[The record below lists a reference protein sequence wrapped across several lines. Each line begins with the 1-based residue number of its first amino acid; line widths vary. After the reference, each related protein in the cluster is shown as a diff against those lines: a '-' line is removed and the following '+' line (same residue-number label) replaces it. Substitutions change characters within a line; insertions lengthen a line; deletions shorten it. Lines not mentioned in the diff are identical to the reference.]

1 MSEMEGMLNDPMKSE
16 TVNELL
22 CMILKDEVEG
32 FEEDIWRILVEIE
45 SRRCAASSLKAS
57 KKGTMSISRKE
68 RELKDLISTI
78 NYDGVARRK
87 IEIGNVDKRKVIGS
101 MVRKLKP
108 NLFKDYEGGFIWVF
122 SGLYGPLKG
131 NKRREKW
138 EELAAM
144 TSAMRE
150 FSNFIDEFEL
160 VDLPQG
166 GGRVSGGGVVTLG
179 SGGGSHRFVLAKKLQ
194 ALKINPKKWN
204 KEGDPFSPYLFVL
217 IMEAFNRL
225 IAKVEEGVFIK
236 GVKIEARGGEGV
248 QVSHLLFADDN
259 LLFYEDDEDQLK
271 YWKWIVT
278 CFKFKNTHSFVKDGG
293 RIVLTPLMP
302 KVKDSKVVGNYFLKG
317 SQLKKVLT
325 KQDEI
330 YALLV
335 MDAYATQQAPCHELL
350 LPLLEEFKDMMPDEI
365 LIGLPPMRNIQHC
378 IDLVP
383 RATLPNKAVY
393 RMNSFQQAEL
403 QKLVD
408 HLIAKGLIRESMNPC
423 TIPTLL
429 VLKKDGSWR
438 MCIDSRAINKITIKY
453 QFPIPRLDDLLDQLY
468 SAKQI
473 FAGPYGAYSLI
484 FLSYVVSGARIKMD
498 PSKVKA
504 IESWLVPKTI
514 HDVRSFHGMEAD
526 ESFDLVKRKITT
538 VPVLINLDFHKVFE
552 VDCDAS
558 NVGIGVV
565 INQEGVNNRVPK
577 CSLREAIIRE
587 AHGGGLAGHF
597 DQDKTLIMVQENFY
611 WPKLMQDIQKIV
623 EGCVA
628 CHKAKM
634 HWSNTRLY
642 TPPIPTTP

>member
-1 MSEMEGMLNDPMKSE
+1 MEGMLNDPMKFE

-22 CMILKDEVEG
+22 CTILKDEV
-32 FEEDIWRILVEIE
+32 
-45 SRRCAASSLKAS
+45 
-57 KKGTMSISRKE
+57 KGTMSISRKE
-68 RELKDLISTI
+68 RELKELISTI

-87 IEIGNVDKRKVIGS
+87 IEIGMWVGKFYQRKLIES

-108 NLFKDYEGGFIWVF
+108 DLFRDCNEGFIWVF
-122 SGLYGPLKG
+122 SNLYGPLKG
-131 NKRREKW
+131 NERREK
-138 EELAAM
+138 EL
-144 TSAMRE
+144 
-150 FSNFIDEFEL
+150 SNFIDEFEL

-166 GGRVSGGGVVTLG
+166 MGCEGGRGMVTL
-179 SGGGSHRFVLAKKLQ
+179 GGSHRFVLAKKLQ
-194 ALKINPKKWN
+194 ALKINLKKWN
-204 KEGDPFSPYLFVL
+204 KEAGDPFSPYLFVL
-217 IMEAFNRL
+217 IMEAFNKL

-236 GVKIEARGGEGV
+236 
-248 QVSHLLFADDN
+248 VSHLLFADDT

-278 CFKFKNTHSFVKDGG
+278 CLSWFQDKNKFSKSEIIPDGG
-293 RIVLTPLMP
+293 WIVLTPLKP
-302 KVKDSKVVGNYFLKG
+302 KVKDSKVVGNYFLTG

-335 MDAYATQQAPCHELL
+335 MDAYSTQQAPCHELL
-350 LPLLEEFKDMMPDEI
+350 LPLLEEFKDMIPDEI

-383 RATLPNKAVY
+383 RATLPNKVVY

-538 VPVLINLDFHKVFE
+538 VPVLIILDFHKVFE

-565 INQEGVNNRVPK
+565 INQEGKPIAFFSEKLNKAMTKSSMVNNCVPK

-611 WPKLMQDIQKIV
+611 WPKLMQDVQKIV

-634 HWSNTRLY
+634 HGSNARLY
-642 TPPIPTTP
+642 TPFPIPTTPWEDVSMDFIVGLPGNSKR

>member
-87 IEIGNVDKRKVIGS
+87 IEIGNVGNKDEEMSSRF
-101 MVRKLKP
+101 VRSLGVGRNLVWASLDAGARQEGLKTMRGAS
-108 NLFKDYEGGFIWVF
+108 FGC

-166 GGRVSGGGVVTLG
+166 GGRPRPISDHCPMFLD
-179 SGGGSHRFVLAKKLQ
+179 SRGGSHRFVLAKKLQ

-278 CFKFKNTHSFVKDGG
+278 CFNCTSHGKVCNVIIDSGSCTNVVAKEMVTKLNLTIKPLLQPYKIQLFQRGNGLKVTKRCLVSFSIGKNYKDEVWCDAMSMDACHLLLRRPWQYDQNVSHYRFKNTHSFVKDGG

-383 RATLPNKAVY
+383 RATY
-393 RMNSFQQAEL
+393 
-403 QKLVD
+403 
-408 HLIAKGLIRESMNPC
+408 LIKQ
-423 TIPTLL
+423 
-429 VLKKDGSWR
+429 
-438 MCIDSRAINKITIKY
+438 CI
-453 QFPIPRLDDLLDQLY
+453 
-468 SAKQI
+468 
-473 FAGPYGAYSLI
+473 
-484 FLSYVVSGARIKMD
+484 
-498 PSKVKA
+498 
-504 IESWLVPKTI
+504 E
-514 HDVRSFHGMEAD
+514 
-526 ESFDLVKRKITT
+526 
-538 VPVLINLDFHKVFE
+538 
-552 VDCDAS
+552 
-558 NVGIGVV
+558 
-565 INQEGVNNRVPK
+565 
-577 CSLREAIIRE
+577 
-587 AHGGGLAGHF
+587 
-597 DQDKTLIMVQENFY
+597 
-611 WPKLMQDIQKIV
+611 
-623 EGCVA
+623 
-628 CHKAKM
+628 
-634 HWSNTRLY
+634 
-642 TPPIPTTP
+642 